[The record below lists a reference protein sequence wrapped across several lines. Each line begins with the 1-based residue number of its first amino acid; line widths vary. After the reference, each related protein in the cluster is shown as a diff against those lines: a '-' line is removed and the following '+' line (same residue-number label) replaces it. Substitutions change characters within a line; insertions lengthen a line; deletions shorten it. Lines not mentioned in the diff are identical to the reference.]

1 MENYFRAK
9 GIVDEVVKVNTVSMF
24 LTDITLLWWR
34 GRTTNKR
41 QCKIGTWQEFQCEL
55 KGQFY
60 PEFIEEEARA
70 KQEVEQRGV
79 QKLSKT
85 MTVKE
90 AMVKLG
96 LWKDKLGSSKSEENG
111 VCEKDQMK
119 DVVDGNGNDDSGG
132 NRKPRVGKK
141 KPKRKRDK
149 LKCFFYDGPHMLKK
163 CLKKFAL
170 KEKLIGKALVTGL
183 SARGVEVREAES
195 EKKPVEC
202 FLCHGP
208 YRLRKCTRNS
218 VIEGNDGADKEPKKL
233 GLSKGKIEAKRAK
246 KRKKKRVKCF
256 LCRGPYELQN
266 CPKQAV
272 VKGKATSELGES
284 SEGLP
289 PKEEVGLS
297 SDLEEKV
304 VMKILKL
311 GPMRLNFSE
320 ASKLTESL
328 TRLPPMGEVGGALN
342 FKGKEVMQVG

>member
-1 MENYFRAK
+1 MVKALKEETMATTMTLSIIIEELEGKLALYRAALGKGVSSAALSNEDVPELKEFVGTRSVCDVDNFLWRMENYFRAK
-9 GIVDEVVKVNTVSMF
+9 GS
-24 LTDITLLWWR
+24 
-34 GRTTNKR
+34 
-41 QCKIGTWQEFQCEL
+41 
-55 KGQFY
+55 
-60 PEFIEEEARA
+60 
-70 KQEVEQRGV
+70 
-79 QKLSKT
+79 
-85 MTVKE
+85 
-90 AMVKLG
+90 
-96 LWKDKLGSSKSEENG
+96 
-111 VCEKDQMK
+111 EKDQMK

-149 LKCFFYDGPHMLKK
+149 LKCFFYDGPYMLKK

-195 EKKPVEC
+195 
-202 FLCHGP
+202 
-208 YRLRKCTRNS
+208 
-218 VIEGNDGADKEPKKL
+218 KEPKKL

-342 FKGKEVMQVG
+342 FKGKEVMQ